1 MVAVIS
7 DLYADPER
15 VLKSVRPL
23 AYHGQDLA
31 FFHILDPAELKPSFH
46 ESTLLED
53 METGD
58 QLEVSAEYARK
69 EYSRRI
75 EEHSEEMKRKAR
87 EVGADYILLNTSEPL
102 DLALREYLLFRQR
115 RR

>member
-1 MVAVIS
+1 M
-7 DLYADPER
+7 
-15 VLKSVRPL
+15 
-23 AYHGQDLA
+23 A
-31 FFHILDPAELKPSFH
+31 FFHVLDPVEIQPDFG

-58 QLEVSAEYARK
+58 QLEVSPEYARK
-69 EYSRRI
+69 EYGRRI
-75 EEHSEEMKRKAR
+75 QEHSEAMRTKAQG
-87 EVGADYILLNTSEPL
+87 VGADYIMLNTADPL

>member
-1 MVAVIS
+1 M
-7 DLYADPER
+7 
-15 VLKSVRPL
+15 
-23 AYHGQDLA
+23 A
-31 FFHILDPAELKPSFH
+31 FFHVLDPAELQPGFS

-58 QLEVSAEYARK
+58 QLEVSADYARK
-69 EYSRRI
+69 EYGKRI
-75 EEHSEEMKRKAR
+75 RDHSETMKRKAQD
-87 EVGADYILLNTSEPL
+87 VGADYILLNTAEPL